1 VGTDDGQVWVT
12 QDEGTTWKN
21 MSAGLPLRWVTRIAI
36 DAKQPNVAY
45 AGFSGLKWYDPQPHI
60 FKTTDFGATWKSISG
75 NLPDAPIN
83 ALAVDPVYPSQIY
96 VGTDVGAFFTQ
107 NGGSSWQILGQGL
120 PAVPVYDFK
129 ITPNRQYLLAGTHG
143 RSMYKLPL
151 STFVANEP
159 DAVPQRTF
167 MANLY
172 PNPIGNETKV
182 HLQLNANA
190 QVEID
195 VFDLQ
200 GRKISTLFDGV
211 QSAGASDVQYETKNL
226 PNGTYFM
233 RMTVA
238 NNTTKDVQTLKM
250 VVAR

>member
-1 VGTDDGQVWVT
+1 
-12 QDEGTTWKN
+12 
-21 MSAGLPLRWVTRIAI
+21 
-36 DAKQPNVAY
+36 
-45 AGFSGLKWYDPQPHI
+45 
-60 FKTTDFGATWKSISG
+60 
-75 NLPDAPIN
+75 
-83 ALAVDPVYPSQIY
+83 
-96 VGTDVGAFFTQ
+96 
-107 NGGSSWQILGQGL
+107 
-120 PAVPVYDFK
+120 
-129 ITPNRQYLLAGTHG
+129 
-143 RSMYKLPL
+143 MYKLPL

-159 DAVPQRTF
+159 DAMPQRTF

-172 PNPIGNETKV
+172 PNPIENETKV

-211 QSAGASDVQYETKNL
+211 QYTGASEVQYETKNL

-233 RMTVA
+233 RITVA
-238 NNTTKDVQTLKM
+238 NNSTKDVQTLKM